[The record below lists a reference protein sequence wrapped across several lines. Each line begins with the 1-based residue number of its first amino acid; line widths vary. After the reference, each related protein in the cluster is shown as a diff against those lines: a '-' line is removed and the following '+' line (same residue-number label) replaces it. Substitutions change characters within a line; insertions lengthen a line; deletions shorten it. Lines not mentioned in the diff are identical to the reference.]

1 MVFSSSLFILY
12 FLPAFLI
19 WYHITPK
26 EERNYV
32 VLIASILFYSWGAPM
47 FVFAVLGSTFANFH
61 LVRYMDKSAKTKNK
75 KLLLYASIGLNLSL
89 LLYFKYANFFVDNFN
104 TFISNFGYE
113 NVRWT
118 AIALPIGIS
127 FFTFQSLTYTIDVFR
142 GVSKPLKKASD
153 YILYILLFPQMI
165 AGPIVRFNTIAN
177 QILDRSEYDTINYK
191 LSGAIRFSIGL
202 GKKVLIANVM
212 GQYADEIFAMG
223 TGELDTG
230 LAWLGVVCY
239 SFQIYFDFSGYSD
252 MAIGIGKILGFTFPE
267 NFNCPYISRN
277 ITEFW
282 RRWHITLGTWM
293 RDYLYIPLGGN
304 KVSSK
309 RRLYFN
315 LWIVFIISGLWHG
328 SAWTFVIWGVYHGLF
343 LILDRLFLIK
353 FFDKIGKWPSIL
365 INYIIVL
372 FSWVV
377 FRSEDFD
384 SALQYSQKM
393 LSFDFNAHLLFYNR
407 EVWGVLFIAFFFSF
421 FPAFSFGQKLVN
433 NVFNK
438 DYNLRQY
445 IVLSFASIILLILSI
460 SSITTSGFN
469 PFIYFRF

>member
-1 MVFSSSLFILY
+1 
-12 FLPAFLI
+12 
-19 WYHITPK
+19 
-26 EERNYV
+26 
-32 VLIASILFYSWGAPM
+32 
-47 FVFAVLGSTFANFH
+47 
-61 LVRYMDKSAKTKNK
+61 
-75 KLLLYASIGLNLSL
+75 
-89 LLYFKYANFFVDNFN
+89 
-104 TFISNFGYE
+104 
-113 NVRWT
+113 
-118 AIALPIGIS
+118 
-127 FFTFQSLTYTIDVFR
+127 
-142 GVSKPLKKASD
+142 
-153 YILYILLFPQMI
+153 MI